1 LFYTIRLQNTG
12 NDTAF
17 QVILRDPLAP
27 ELDWS
32 SLQPVN
38 ASHEFD
44 VQLDQSG
51 LLEVRFSDIA
61 LVDSLTNPE
70 GSQGFFQ
77 FSIKSLEGL
86 QIGDLI
92 QNQAGIYFDG
102 NPPIFT
108 NIVVS
113 QIKGTVDTEEPLA
126 LGREKIKVFPNPTTG
141 AIQVEWPVEGVVEVQ
156 LLNVHGQV
164 LQSGK
169 AGEGQQQLQWDI
181 GQWPKGLY
189 LIRVRNHGRVGMG
202 AKWIILK

>member
-1 LFYTIRLQNTG
+1 LFYTIRFQNTG

-17 QVILRDPLAP
+17 QVILRDPLP
-27 ELDWS
+27 EELDWF

-44 VQLDQSG
+44 VLLDQSG

-77 FSIKSLEGL
+77 FSIKSLKGL

-92 QNQAGIYFDG
+92 QNQAAIYFDG

-108 NIVVS
+108 NTVVS
-113 QIKGTVDTEEPLA
+113 QIKGTVDTDESFTLSN
-126 LGREKIKVFPNPTTG
+126 GKIKVFPNPTQG
-141 AIQVEWPVEGVVEVQ
+141 DIRVEWTFDSAVEVQ
-156 LLNVHGQV
+156 LLNVHGHV
-164 LQSGK
+164 LKS
-169 AGEGQQQLQWDI
+169 ARPGQGRQQLQWNL

-189 LIRVRNHGRVGMG
+189 LIRIRSHGRKGIG
-202 AKWIILK
+202 SKWIVLK